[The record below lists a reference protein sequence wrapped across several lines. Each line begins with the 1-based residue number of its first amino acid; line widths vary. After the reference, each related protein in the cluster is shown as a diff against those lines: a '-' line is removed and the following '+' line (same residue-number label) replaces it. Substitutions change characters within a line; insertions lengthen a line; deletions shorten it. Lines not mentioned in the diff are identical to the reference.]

1 MFKHS
6 VKININETDSISDQ
20 PITISVAGLRPLQKV
35 TLHSHTTIDNGN
47 SFECVAVYKSD
58 HQGSI
63 NLSTDESIGGSYRGV
78 EPMGL
83 IWAMKESPM
92 NKHAHARFVKM
103 DITTPLVVML
113 NVYEELIFTLEE
125 LDSRRKNLKK
135 LASTHIKRWF
145 MAAGTKRITLTVE
158 KHGIHGTLFIPPG
171 QGPFPA
177 VLTLFGSY
185 PGTMEFKAALL
196 SSYGFVTLALAF
208 YGVPGLPSLESF
220 HSWKV
225 DLGYFEKAF
234 EYLSNIQ
241 EVDDT
246 KGFGVICISFSTQ
259 IMLAAASF
267 LPKIRCV
274 VWINGTIHTS
284 YINLMYKG
292 QEMPISQAH
301 SEPGNFILNGVV
313 KGRQLFLTFQDPFC
327 PEAVAGL
334 TDFYKRKGISYL
346 FVVGLSD
353 ESLHSELWA
362 NQAEKLFKLAGH
374 PSYKILRYPGAGHLI
389 EPPYTPHIAVTAQ
402 KGQTVKMDWGGKTLP
417 HCRAQEHSWIEQIKF
432 LKENLLN
439 QLFQGHKL

>member
-246 KGFGVICISFSTQ
+246 KGFGV
-259 IMLAAASF
+259 
-267 LPKIRCV
+267 
-274 VWINGTIHTS
+274 
-284 YINLMYKG
+284 
-292 QEMPISQAH
+292 
-301 SEPGNFILNGVV
+301 
-313 KGRQLFLTFQDPFC
+313 
-327 PEAVAGL
+327 
-334 TDFYKRKGISYL
+334 
-346 FVVGLSD
+346 
-353 ESLHSELWA
+353 
-362 NQAEKLFKLAGH
+362 
-374 PSYKILRYPGAGHLI
+374 
-389 EPPYTPHIAVTAQ
+389 
-402 KGQTVKMDWGGKTLP
+402 
-417 HCRAQEHSWIEQIKF
+417 
-432 LKENLLN
+432 
-439 QLFQGHKL
+439 